1 MQTVDTRTAE
11 AGEPQPEQE
20 AAPPRTRSAA
30 FRLPARADRVA
41 EARRLL
47 RQQLE
52 CWFAE
57 CVACDDAVL
66 ILSELFTNA
75 VVHTES
81 REIAC
86 QINAS
91 GTLLYLAT
99 VDEGA
104 GSVHTRPHE
113 PDSEGGRGLFI
124 VSTLAERWGVAG
136 RPGTGRTVWATLR
149 LGGDLSA

>member
-20 AAPPRTRSAA
+20 DEPPRTRSAA

-47 RQQLE
+47 RQQLD
-52 CWFAE
+52 CWFADSG
-57 CVACDDAVL
+57 VCDDAVL

-75 VVHTES
+75 VVHTDS

-99 VDEGA
+99 VDEGSGA
-104 GSVHTRPHE
+104 VHTRPHE
-113 PDSEGGRGLFI
+113 PDAEGGRGLFI

-149 LGGDLSA
+149 LS